1 MSHHI
6 DDRQHHPLKSS
17 DFVRK
22 YLTGIFL
29 VIGLIVLS
37 VFWSFSYRSKALI
50 EAQLLKQGQAF
61 FEEVI
66 ITREWAA
73 NHGGVYVKIG
83 PNTVANP
90 YLLKIPGLKVV
101 IKDEDGVA
109 YTLKNPALMTREL
122 SEIADKYGAFK
133 FNITSLNPFNPA
145 NQPDSFEQSALTAF
159 TQGKKEY
166 YSFEQQGNEEV
177 FFRYMAP
184 LETMQPCLKCHAQ
197 QGYAEGDIRGGISV
211 SLPATT
217 ILKQIK
223 ENRDY
228 IILIGL
234 GIVGLI
240 FAIIRY
246 VARVFI
252 ADLNR
257 AEQQL
262 QEMASH
268 DYLTHLLN
276 RRAGYQR
283 IFEEMQRAERGEK
296 PLVFILFDIDHF
308 KRLNDSYGHTAGDL
322 VLKQLAL
329 KLLAALRDY
338 DIACRYGGEEFLV
351 VAPETSVEQG
361 LKLAERLRATIASTH
376 FNIGTQ
382 DLSVTVSIGVA
393 LLQKKDTIEN
403 VISRADTALYQ
414 AKNGG
419 RNRVCVAA
427 ESAGA

>member
-1 MSHHI
+1 
-6 DDRQHHPLKSS
+6 L
-17 DFVRK
+17 
-22 YLTGIFL
+22 
-29 VIGLIVLS
+29 
-37 VFWSFSYRSKALI
+37 
-50 EAQLLKQGQAF
+50 
-61 FEEVI
+61 
-66 ITREWAA
+66 
-73 NHGGVYVKIG
+73 
-83 PNTVANP
+83 
-90 YLLKIPGLKVV
+90 
-101 IKDEDGVA
+101 
-109 YTLKNPALMTREL
+109 
-122 SEIADKYGAFK
+122 DKYGAFK

-376 FNIGTQ
+376 FNAGTQ